1 MLETVT
7 VICSALCFFYLHLH
21 SLALRL
27 AGFFLKREE
36 LLLAFIIGFNLFYL
50 AIHAI
55 VLLAYAVGEFSI
67 LSGWEAV
74 QTAAESGVK
83 ASSGKVLIAAFLAI
97 VIPLAL
103 FFASIIYGY
112 ASYQRILNPREL
124 LYDEEYGLK
133 SFNTKKTKDANSLAE
148 MQIQTRSQASKTSDL
163 KDPARKA
170 SNRGGSMG
178 FARFMARTFAVGGT
192 ARYVAK
198 GFFAALRSGILNTEN
213 MGTEEGLN
221 KELLELARYILGSR
235 LREPTPEYF
244 QMLQLYE
251 EYTGPGLTGLT
262 IAILSVEAGF
272 MENSEE
278 NQDMFRE
285 VIVEELVKKGI
296 GERML

>member
-1 MLETVT
+1 
-7 VICSALCFFYLHLH
+7 
-21 SLALRL
+21 
-27 AGFFLKREE
+27 
-36 LLLAFIIGFNLFYL
+36 
-50 AIHAI
+50 
-55 VLLAYAVGEFSI
+55 
-67 LSGWEAV
+67 
-74 QTAAESGVK
+74 
-83 ASSGKVLIAAFLAI
+83 
-97 VIPLAL
+97 
-103 FFASIIYGY
+103 
-112 ASYQRILNPREL
+112 
-124 LYDEEYGLK
+124 
-133 SFNTKKTKDANSLAE
+133 
-148 MQIQTRSQASKTSDL
+148 
-163 KDPARKA
+163 
-170 SNRGGSMG
+170 MG

-213 MGTEEGLN
+213 METEEGLN

>member
-1 MLETVT
+1 MLEIVAG
-7 VICSALCFFYLHLH
+7 ICSVLCFLYLPLH
-21 SLALRL
+21 SFALWLAS
-27 AGFFLKREE
+27 FFLKREE
-36 LLLAFIIGFNLFYL
+36 SLLTFIKCLNVPYL
-50 AIHAI
+50 LVHVI
-55 VLLAYAVGEFSI
+55 VLLTYATGEFSI
-67 LSGWEAV
+67 LSGWDLIQE
-74 QTAAESGVK
+74 QIESGRKFNGSQMLK
-83 ASSGKVLIAAFLAI
+83 ASV
-97 VIPLAL
+97 LAL
-103 FFASIIYGY
+103 IPVAVFIASIAYGY
-112 ASYQRILNPREL
+112 MSYQRFLKPRDA

-133 SFNTKKTKDANSLAE
+133 SLTSESTEATEVQAAIKIDPEPRIS
-148 MQIQTRSQASKTSDL
+148 TREDWEEPSSQ
-163 KDPARKA
+163 RN
-170 SNRGGSMG
+170 NREGSMG

-198 GFFAALRSGILNTEN
+198 GFFAALGSGILNTEN
-213 MGTEEGLN
+213 METEEGLN